1 MMSGRVRPVPQ
12 GIDSRAAKVAP
23 IRADQ
28 PVAFELLPSK
38 LDVPPPRP
46 GLVERKQL
54 VERLSRA
61 RSGRFVSIVAAPGYG
76 KTTALGQWAAH
87 DAREFAWVS
96 LDRRDNDPVLLL
108 TYIAEA
114 LNSDGA
120 IGPEVFKGLT
130 AAGDSLW
137 ASGLPRLGKALATR
151 SEPVVLVLDDVHE
164 LEEHACLDA
173 LAALLL
179 HVPRGSQ
186 LVLSGRAEAGLGL
199 AKLRADGELL
209 ELGAPALALSDAEAH
224 ELLRAAGADVTETE
238 AAALNEHA
246 EGWAAGIYLAALS
259 LDGADHT
266 ALSAFGGDDR
276 FVTDYLRSE
285 HLARLAPDEVEFL
298 TRTAVLD
305 SMSGPLCDAVLQR
318 NDSARMLEAL
328 EAKNLLVIPLDHRRE
343 RFRYHHLLRE
353 MLQAELQRREPE
365 LVATLKRRAAAWCE
379 AKGDSEAAIEYAA
392 ASGDADLLARLV
404 TGMAFPFYRTG
415 RVSTVE
421 RWLTRFDDPQLLERF
436 PAIAV
441 FGVWLHALRGRPDKA
456 ERWAAAVEASEFE
469 GAMPDGSPA
478 SAWVSTARALLCR
491 RGVEQMRADAE
502 AAVAELSDQSPWRA
516 PTMLL
521 HGVSVLLSGDSKEAE
536 ALLGRA
542 AETAAATGA
551 VYAGVVA
558 HSERALLALER
569 GDLSAAESEV
579 AQASAF
585 VDDAP
590 SADYVVIAILLAA
603 RARLAIAQGQG
614 ARARELL
621 AAAQRVRPML
631 THVLSWFSVQA
642 RLELAKAHLDLSDA
656 SGAATLYHE
665 ADDILRRRS
674 RLGTLV
680 QQAEEVHARLATVTD
695 QSSGWASTLTAAE
708 LRLLPL
714 LTTHL
719 SFREIAE
726 RLFVSRN
733 TVKTQAISVYRKLDA
748 SSRSEAIERA
758 VELGLVDASPA
769 SRQT

>member
-1 MMSGRVRPVPQ
+1 MSGRARPVPQ
-12 GIDSRAAKVAP
+12 GIDSRAANVAP
-23 IRADQ
+23 IRADR
-28 PVAFELLPSK
+28 PTAFELLPSK
-38 LDVPPPRP
+38 LDIPPPRP
-46 GLVERKQL
+46 GLVERKRV
-54 VERLSRA
+54 VERLGRA
-61 RSGRFVSIVAAPGYG
+61 RSGRFVSVVAAPGYG

-96 LDRRDNDPVLLL
+96 LDQRDNDPVLLL

-114 LNSDGA
+114 LNADGG
-120 IGPEVFKGLT
+120 IEPEVFKGLT
-130 AAGDSLW
+130 GVGDSLW
-137 ASGLPRLGKALATR
+137 ASGLPRLGKALASR
-151 SEPVVLVLDDVHE
+151 STPVVLVLDDVHE
-164 LEEHACLDA
+164 IEDDDCLDA
-173 LAALLL
+173 LTALLL

-186 LVLSGRAEAGLGL
+186 LVLSGRAEARLGL

-209 ELGAPALALSDAEAH
+209 EVGPAALALSDAEAH
-224 ELLRAAGADVTETE
+224 ELLRAAGVDVSETE
-238 AAALNEHA
+238 ATALNEHA

-266 ALSAFGGDDR
+266 PLSAFGGDDR

-298 TRTAVLD
+298 TRAAVLD
-305 SMSGPLCDAVLQR
+305 CMSGPLCDAVLQR
-318 NDSARMLEAL
+318 NDSGRMLEAL
-328 EAKNLLVIPLDHRRE
+328 EAKNLLVIPLDHRRKW
-343 RFRYHHLLRE
+343 FRYHHLFRE
-353 MLQAELQRREPE
+353 MLQAELERREPE
-365 LVATLKRRAAAWCE
+365 LVATLNRRAAAWCE
-379 AKGDSEAAIEYAA
+379 ANGDSEAAIDYAA
-392 ASGDADLLARLV
+392 ASRDVDVLARLV
-404 TGMAFPFYRTG
+404 TGMAFPYYRTG

-421 RWLTRFDDPQLLERF
+421 RWLARFDDPQLLERY

-441 FGVWLHALRGRPDKA
+441 FGVWLHALRGRADEA
-456 ERWAAAVEASEFE
+456 ERWAAALEASEFE
-469 GAMPDGSPA
+469 GAMPDGSPVG
-478 SAWVSTARALLCR
+478 AWVSTSRALLCR

-502 AAVAELSDQSPWRA
+502 AAVAELSSASPWLA
-516 PTMLL
+516 PAMLL
-521 HGVSVLLSGDSKEAE
+521 VGVSALLSGDLEEAE

-542 AETAAATGA
+542 AETASAMGA

-569 GDLSAAESEV
+569 GDLAAAESEI
-579 AQASAF
+579 AQANAF
-585 VDDAP
+585 VNDAP
-590 SADYVVIAILLAA
+590 SADYVVTAILLAA

-614 ARARELL
+614 ARAREAL
-621 AAAQRVRPML
+621 AAAQRVRPMM
-631 THVLSWFSVQA
+631 THVLSWFSVQT

-656 SGAATLYHE
+656 RGAATLYHE
-665 ADDILRRRS
+665 AEDILRRRS
-674 RLGTLV
+674 RLGTLAQEAEQV
-680 QQAEEVHARLATVTD
+680 RTRLTTVAEQA
-695 QSSGWASTLTAAE
+695 SGWASTLTAAE

-769 SRQT
+769 SRQS